1 MQAEIRCAAEGDE
14 NAGVWVGNVK
24 CGTPKALGQPSVG
37 RISTVSGTRR
47 EARSG
52 HYLLVGGLMVELA
65 SDRPAASII
74 WPESKAA
81 SQRVPTNTST
91 GLILGEHVYSGK
103 TSGELVW
110 LEAATGRQFL
120 QNNEVTS
127 LKNGDSVLMFTGQG
141 SLIRAQIRSDG
152 YRELGRAH
160 LIDPTYAFNGRN
172 VNWTPPAYAER
183 RVFVRGD
190 KELICA
196 SPEAEH

>member
-1 MQAEIRCAAEGDE
+1 MF
-14 NAGVWVGNVK
+14 
-24 CGTPKALGQPSVG
+24 
-37 RISTVSGTRR
+37 
-47 EARSG
+47 
-52 HYLLVGGLMVELA
+52 ELA

-81 SQRVPTNTST
+81 SQRVLTNTST
-91 GLILGEHVYSGK
+91 GLVLGEHVYSGK

-127 LKNGDSVLMFTGQG
+127 LKYGASIHLTVNGDSVLMFTDQG

-152 YRELGRAH
+152 YRELGRVH